1 MRCPKC
7 GFHSFDYLDACKKC
21 GGDLTDLK
29 LRCKFQGYVAPPAAE
44 ATAEVAEALAPELP
58 EIAETEE
65 EAIDFGFDILAEE
78 PVPAQPSPLAAAATV
93 SARFAGA
100 DDGAD
105 HDPFAI
111 DLAADSG
118 LVLDQP
124 FAADGE
130 NLPDEKLPKLDNRFD
145 F

>member
-21 GGDLTDLK
+21 GGDLTALK

-44 ATAEVAEALAPELP
+44 AAAGIVENPAVELPEVAEA
-58 EIAETEE
+58 EE

-78 PVPAQPSPLAAAATV
+78 PVPPPPSPLPAAAPL
-93 SARFAGA
+93 SEGFPGD
-100 DDGAD
+100 DDGTD

-111 DLAADSG
+111 DLATDSG
-118 LVLDQP
+118 LVLDRP
-124 FAADGE
+124 FANDSE

>member
-7 GFHSFDYLDACKKC
+7 GFHSFNYLDSCKKC

-29 LRCKFQGYVAPPAAE
+29 LRCKFQGYVAPPAVETTADMTENPAAE
-44 ATAEVAEALAPELP
+44 LPEVAEA
-58 EIAETEE
+58 EE

-78 PVPAQPSPLAAAATV
+78 PVPAQPSPLAAAAPV
-93 SARFAGA
+93 SARFAG
-100 DDGAD
+100 DDDIAA

-124 FAADGE
+124 FAADSE